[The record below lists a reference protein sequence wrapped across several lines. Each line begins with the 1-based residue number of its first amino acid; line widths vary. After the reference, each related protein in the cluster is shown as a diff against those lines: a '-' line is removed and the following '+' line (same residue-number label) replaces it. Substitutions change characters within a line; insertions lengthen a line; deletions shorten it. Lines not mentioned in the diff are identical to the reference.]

1 MSLNLSPRM
10 ALGLFISMVVFLLAQ
25 GVWWVVFMARLV
37 DEKVSLAAELGAS
50 PEFVEAIHR
59 EEISRQIMVGL
70 EGIVFLVLFFVGAWL
85 IYRSLVKTEELKF
98 HQQNF
103 LMAVTHELKTPLAS
117 ISVYV
122 DALKSDK
129 IPQEKKLEVIPKIRE
144 DVSRLEK
151 LVENVLE
158 AGRFQ
163 RSGYT
168 LDRVQIDLTQL
179 TVERLDKLVNLP
191 LGGPLHINR
200 NLESKI
206 ILYGDRSALGRA
218 VDSILE
224 NSLKYADTGSAVIDV
239 NLSSR
244 NQEIVLE
251 ISDNGI
257 GLEKK
262 DLVRVFE
269 RFYRVGNELTR
280 SSAGTGLGLYL
291 CREIIRAHGGEVTAD
306 SAGLGRGTRFTIIL
320 KRDSDYENNSAG

>member
-1 MSLNLSPRM
+1 
-10 ALGLFISMVVFLLAQ
+10 
-25 GVWWVVFMARLV
+25 VFMARLV

-218 VDSILE
+218 IDSILE

>member
-117 ISVYV
+117 ISVYI

>member
-1 MSLNLSPRM
+1 MSINLTPRM
-10 ALGLFISMVVFLLAQ
+10 ALGLFIAMVVFLLAQ
-25 GVWWVVFMARLV
+25 AVWWIVFMARLV
-37 DEKVSLAAELGAS
+37 DEKVALAVELGAS
-50 PEFVEAIHR
+50 PEFVEVIHR

-70 EGIVFLVLFFVGAWL
+70 EGTFFLVLFFVGVWL

-117 ISVYV
+117 ISVYTDV
-122 DALKSDK
+122 LKSDK
-129 IPQEKKLEVIPKIRE
+129 ISQEKKLAVIPKIRE

-168 LDRVQIDLTQL
+168 IDREQIDLTKL
-179 TVERLDKLVNLP
+179 VGERLDKFISLP
-191 LGGPLHINR
+191 LGRPLHINR
-200 NLESKI
+200 NLENNI
-206 ILYGDRSALGRA
+206 FLNGDRLALGRA
-218 VDSILE
+218 IDSILE
-224 NSLKYADTGSAVIDV
+224 NSLKYADTGSAVVDV
-239 NLSSR
+239 NLSGS

-257 GLEKK
+257 GIEKK

-280 SSAGTGLGLYL
+280 KSEGTGLGLYL
-291 CREIIRAHGGEVTAD
+291 CREIIRAHGGKVTAD
-306 SAGLGRGTRFTIIL
+306 SPGLGKGARFTIIL
-320 KRDSDYENNSAG
+320 KRKADYENNSAG

>member
-1 MSLNLSPRM
+1 M
-10 ALGLFISMVVFLLAQ
+10 ALGLFIAMIVFLLAQ
-25 GVWWVVFMARLV
+25 GIWWVVFMARLV

-50 PEFVEAIHR
+50 PEFIEAIHQ

-70 EGIVFLVLFFVGAWL
+70 EGIVFLALFFVGAWL
-85 IYRSLVKTEELKF
+85 IYRSLVKTEEIKF

-117 ISVYV
+117 ISVYI

-168 LDRVQIDLTQL
+168 LDREQIDLSQL
-179 TVERLDKLVNLP
+179 TGERLDKLVSLP
-191 LGGPLHINR
+191 LAGPLHITR
-200 NLESKI
+200 NLESNI

-218 VDSILE
+218 IDSILE
-224 NSLKYADTGSAVIDV
+224 NSLKYADTGSAIIDV

-244 NQEIVLE
+244 NQEIMLE

-280 SSAGTGLGLYL
+280 RSAGTGLGLYL
-291 CREIIRAHGGEVTAD
+291 CREIIRAHGGKVTAD
-306 SAGLGRGTRFTIIL
+306 SPGLGKGTRFTIML
-320 KRDSDYENNSAG
+320 QREADYENNSAG

>member
-1 MSLNLSPRM
+1 MSFNLSPRM
-10 ALGLFISMVVFLLAQ
+10 ALGLFITMVVFLLAQ

-117 ISVYV
+117 ISVYI

-129 IPQEKKLEVIPKIRE
+129 IPQEKKLEVIPKIQN
-144 DVSRLEK
+144 DVSRLGK

-168 LDRVQIDLTQL
+168 LDREQIDLTHL
-179 TVERLDKLVNLP
+179 TGSRLDKLVSLP

-206 ILYGDRSALGRA
+206 VLHGDRSALGRA
-218 VDSILE
+218 IDSILE
-224 NSLKYADTGSAVIDV
+224 NSLKYADAGNAVIDV

-280 SSAGTGLGLYL
+280 RSAGTGLGLYL
-291 CREIIRAHGGEVTAD
+291 CREIIRAHGGEVKAD
-306 SAGLGRGTRFTIIL
+306 SAGLGRGTRFTIML
-320 KRDSDYENNSAG
+320 KRESDYENNSAG